1 MKTITTLI
9 ITLILLPLTIISGA
23 QNLQVAEHLQDIS
36 VTISAESRYSS
47 SEGSGVLI
55 VREVEGE
62 KVTFV
67 LTCAHVVD
75 NLRSIRNIIRGGQT
89 IQLVEFNP
97 VQIVKELVENGRK
110 VGEVRMSAEVIQ
122 YSDADTGEDL
132 AVLMVQAK
140 DYSKSSTKFHLNND
154 KPIIPIGTDLFHVG
168 SLLGQFGS
176 NSMTS
181 GIMSQVGRVRN
192 KVEFDQTTVTAFP
205 GSSGGGVYLK
215 DGTYVGM
222 IVRGAG
228 EGFNLIVP
236 MRRIHRWLDTNDML
250 WLVNPKIRMPKMAE
264 IRSIPVEGVIEE
276 TTNKKSKRSLNDL
289 YPELIRKLPHVVDTI
304 QLK

>member
-1 MKTITTLI
+1 MIAPIIAFAKTQLE
-9 ITLILLPLTIISGA
+9 
-23 QNLQVAEHLQDIS
+23 VAEHLQDIS
-36 VTISAESRYSS
+36 VTISSVDRYSR

-55 VREVEGE
+55 VREVDGQN
-62 KVTFV
+62 VTFV

-75 NLRSIRNIIRGGQT
+75 NLRNVRTVIRGGQT
-89 IQLVEFNP
+89 VQVVEFSP
-97 VQIVKELVENGRK
+97 VQIVKELVESGRK
-110 VGEVRMSAEVIQ
+110 VGEVRMTADVIQ

-132 AVLMVQAK
+132 AVLMVHAK
-140 DYSKSSTKFHLNND
+140 DYSKSSTDFYLNN
-154 KPIIPIGTDLFHVG
+154 KSPIVPIGTDLFHVG

-176 NSMTS
+176 NSMTN

-236 MRRIHRWLDTNDML
+236 MRRIIRWLERNDML
-250 WLVNPKIRMPKMAE
+250 WVIDPKEKVPALEDIKK
-264 IRSIPVEGVIEE
+264 IPVEGAVDDVEDEKNITSSE
-276 TTNKKSKRSLNDL
+276 LDQ
-289 YPELIRKLPHVVDTI
+289 YPEMIRKLPFSTDLI
-304 QLK
+304 EKK

>member
-1 MKTITTLI
+1 MIAPIIAFAKTQLE
-9 ITLILLPLTIISGA
+9 
-23 QNLQVAEHLQDIS
+23 VAEHLQDIS
-36 VTISAESRYSS
+36 VTISSVDRYSR

-55 VREVEGE
+55 VREVDG
-62 KVTFV
+62 KNVTFV

-75 NLRSIRNIIRGGQT
+75 NLRNVRKIIRGGQT
-89 IQLVEFNP
+89 MQVVEFSP
-97 VQIVKELVENGRK
+97 VQIVKELVESGRK
-110 VGEVRMSAEVIQ
+110 VGEVRMDADVIQ

-132 AVLMVQAK
+132 AVLMVHAK
-140 DYSKSSTKFHLNND
+140 DYSKSSTDFYLND
-154 KPIIPIGTDLFHVG
+154 KNPIVPIGTDLFHVG

-176 NSMTS
+176 NSMTN

-215 DGTYVGM
+215 NGTYVGM

-236 MRRIHRWLDTNDML
+236 MRRIIRWLERNDML
-250 WLVNPKIRMPKMAE
+250 WVIDPREKVPALEDIKK
-264 IRSIPVEGVIEE
+264 IPVEGAIDDVEDEKNITSSE
-276 TTNKKSKRSLNDL
+276 LDQ
-289 YPELIRKLPHVVDTI
+289 YPEMIRKLPFSTDLI
-304 QLK
+304 EKK

>member
-1 MKTITTLI
+1 MKTLI
-9 ITLILLPLTIISGA
+9 SAIILITLSTATVFSKT
-23 QNLQVAEHLQDIS
+23 QLQVAEHLQDIS
-36 VTISAESRYSS
+36 VTISSEDQYSR

-75 NLRSIRNIIRGGQT
+75 NLRKVRKIIRGGQEMKV
-89 IQLVEFNP
+89 VEFSP
-97 VQIVKELVENGRK
+97 VSIVKELVESGRK
-110 VGEVRMSAEVIQ
+110 VGEVRMTADVIQ

-132 AVLMVQAK
+132 AVLMVHAK
-140 DYSKSSTKFHLNND
+140 DYSKSTTEFLLTED

-176 NSMTS
+176 NSMTN

-215 DGTYVGM
+215 DGTYIGM

-236 MRRIHRWLDTNDML
+236 IRRITRWLDRNDML
-250 WLVNPKIRMPKMAE
+250 WVIDPSVKVPTLKQIQD
-264 IRSIPVEGVIEE
+264 IPVEGAIDVDDD
-276 TTNKKSKRSLNDL
+276 TRSINTELDR
-289 YPELIRKLPHVVDTI
+289 YPEMIRTLPHTTPI
-304 QLK
+304 FEEK